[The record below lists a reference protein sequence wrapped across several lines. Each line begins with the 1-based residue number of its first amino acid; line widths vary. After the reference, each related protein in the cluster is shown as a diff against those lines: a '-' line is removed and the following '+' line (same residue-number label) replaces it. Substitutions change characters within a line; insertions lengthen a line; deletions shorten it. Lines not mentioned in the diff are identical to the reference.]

1 MVNKTF
7 LLAPAVGSP
16 RQERHQRNQKLR
28 DGDSGRPGNSV
39 CRRTNRPLDLRGSQD
54 CEQHR
59 QATDVAATQIDAAL
73 LRAFR
78 DFRA

>member
-7 LLAPAVGSP
+7 LLAPYRQSSP
-16 RQERHQRNQKLR
+16 GTPPTESEIAGWRQRSARKL
-28 DGDSGRPGNSV
+28 GLPPY
-39 CRRTNRPLDLRGSQD
+39 NRPLDLRGSQD

-78 DFRA
+78 DSLV